1 CNNQHC
7 FPLEFN
13 MIHPFKA
20 PRAMART
27 TNKRKSESAVPIGRS
42 KLRQTVN
49 QEESDSAHEDNSGNE
64 LFVEDQPVATRH
76 VKKRTTRQ
84 SEPTRLI
91 RADEYEEDE
100 GRMESQQFL
109 ALVEFESKKKRMA
122 GKAAAHYMDQ
132 FVQRLEDGEQGL
144 KKKLQELRTAAPKED
159 EKFLERFSE
168 AFAASRPRP
177 APEKDATQG
186 KESSDL
192 AFISLYKQS
201 KNLSAAAKEIIE
213 RFEIA
218 NQLTSNFDVSVLLDN
233 NWGGEDEE
241 AAKLLGVGRDVG
253 IHKYQSLLTA
263 SAEPPAFDEE
273 VTAMAEVIYK
283 KDEGLVSTAW
293 GRIAKKQER
302 SAKKLLKSLPQ
313 EVV

>member
-1 CNNQHC
+1 
-7 FPLEFN
+7 
-13 MIHPFKA
+13 
-20 PRAMART
+20 MAKT
-27 TNKRKSESAVPIGRS
+27 TSKRKSESALPIGRS

-49 QEESDSAHEDNSGNE
+49 QEESESAHGDNSGDE

-76 VKKRTTRQ
+76 VKKKKKKTCQ
-84 SEPTRLI
+84 SEPARLV

-100 GRMESQQFL
+100 GRTESQQFL

-122 GKAAAHYMDQ
+122 GEAAAHYMDQ
-132 FVQRLEDGEQGL
+132 FVQRLGEGEQGL
-144 KKKLQELRTAAPKED
+144 KKKLQDLRTAAPKED

-177 APEKDATQG
+177 PPAKDAAQG

-192 AFISLYKQS
+192 AFVSLYKQS
-201 KNLSAAAKEIIE
+201 NNLSAAAKDIIKM
-213 RFEIA
+213 FESA
-218 NQLTSNFDVSVLLDN
+218 NQLTSNFDISGLLDN
-233 NWGGEDEE
+233 DWGDEDGE
-241 AAKLLGVGRDVG
+241 AARLLGVGRDVG

-263 SAEPPAFDEE
+263 SAEPPPFDEE
-273 VTAMAEVIYK
+273 VTAMADMIYK

-293 GRIAKKQER
+293 GKIAKKQER

-313 EVV
+313 EIV